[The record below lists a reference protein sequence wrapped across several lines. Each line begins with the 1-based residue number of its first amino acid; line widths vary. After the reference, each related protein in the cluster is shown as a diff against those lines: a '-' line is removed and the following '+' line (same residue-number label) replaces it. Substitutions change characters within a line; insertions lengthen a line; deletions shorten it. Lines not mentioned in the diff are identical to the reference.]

1 MNVTGAKGCVVV
13 NKEKLTMYTHIL
25 AHVPVGMYGRVPQG
39 VCMHVLVCINVP
51 EK

>member
-1 MNVTGAKGCVVV
+1 MRCSKQREVDY
-13 NKEKLTMYTHIL
+13 YTHIL